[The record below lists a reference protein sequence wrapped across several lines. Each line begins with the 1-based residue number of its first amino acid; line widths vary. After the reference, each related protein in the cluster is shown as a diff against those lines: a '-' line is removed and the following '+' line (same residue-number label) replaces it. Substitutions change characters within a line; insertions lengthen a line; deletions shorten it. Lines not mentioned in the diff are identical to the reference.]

1 MSYNRGVRALALIVL
16 AAACSGD
23 PEPADE
29 VIRETDHVLPG
40 WAPLPPPNVTTAK
53 PTPWV
58 ADGRPTLLLF
68 SASWCASCY
77 ASLLTNV
84 AIAQEYGD
92 RFQVGVGLVEN
103 TDVEF
108 SKSPMAR
115 LLADVTVW
123 SADSVRTYATK
134 CGAEAIPLACLVDRG
149 RIIYRGSADS
159 ARKLLDGYA
168 QGRFEAA
175 RIAAAAARA
184 GVVAK
189 LALGVSGG
197 DIAEIVAATHGDPG
211 WQNSLA
217 WQLAT
222 RDVASP
228 TDLALAVALA
238 RDVVGEDGGLDF
250 LHLDTYQL
258 ALSKAGFPDQA
269 AAVSWRVLHLCKT
282 VSAECMIEKRRA
294 WAYIYYARERGKPR
308 TRG

>member
-1 MSYNRGVRALALIVL
+1 MTPRYNRCVRALGLIVVVV
-16 AAACSGD
+16 ACGG
-23 PEPADE
+23 EPAPPAE
-29 VIRETDHVLPG
+29 IRETDHELPG
-40 WAPLPPPNVTTAK
+40 WVPLPPPNVTTAK
-53 PTPWV
+53 PQPWV
-58 ADGRPTLLLF
+58 TDGRPTLLLF

-77 ASLLTNV
+77 ASLLTDV
-84 AIAQEYGD
+84 AIAEAYGD
-92 RFQVGVGLVEN
+92 RFQVGVALVEN
-103 TDVEF
+103 SDVEF

-115 LLADVTVW
+115 LLADVPVW
-123 SADSVRTYATK
+123 SADSVRTFATR

-149 RIIYRGSADS
+149 RIVYRGSADS
-159 ARKLLDGYA
+159 ARKLLDAYG

-175 RIAAAAARA
+175 LAAAAAARA
-184 GVVAK
+184 NVVAK
-189 LALGVSGG
+189 LGLGVFAPA

-222 RDVASP
+222 RDHASP

-238 RDVVGEDGGLDF
+238 RDVVGDEGGLDF

-294 WAYIYYARERGKPR
+294 WAYIYYARERNKPR
-308 TRG
+308 N